1 MLFFELRVIQKR
13 LEKYVTKFQAQQA
26 STSKKLLFWEQLISF
41 EGFCQ
46 LSELFGSQGPWFGP
60 GASGILIPC
69 LATITND
76 YYDY

>member
-1 MLFFELRVIQKR
+1 M
-13 LEKYVTKFQAQQA
+13 
-26 STSKKLLFWEQLISF
+26 SF